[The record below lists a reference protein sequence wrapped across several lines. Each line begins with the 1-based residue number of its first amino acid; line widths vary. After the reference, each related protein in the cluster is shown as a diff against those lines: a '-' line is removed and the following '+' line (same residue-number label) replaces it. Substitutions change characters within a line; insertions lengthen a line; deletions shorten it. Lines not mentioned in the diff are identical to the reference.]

1 MAEYKVGLNLVKR
14 PTKEYSAKEIKD
26 WFFNG
31 TRKSKELIVTDEV
44 VDIINATIIA
54 SIIVIETTQIIFES
68 HPLHF

>member
-44 VDIINATIIA
+44 VDIINATISDPEFDGYKFKDVLI
-54 SIIVIETTQIIFES
+54 
-68 HPLHF
+68 